1 MTVYTEGCAKCGT
14 EDTGRFTDG
23 DDVCLDCRSTQPD
36 EKSPCCK
43 ASIVWAAELVP
54 FMDWHLVCSECQDLF
69 YPCVDCK
76 SLVRYESDNDRYVH
90 LLEIPPGGCFLSGA
104 YRRVVGYDIVD
115 GEGRSIEPSYIVWRR
130 VEPTKGGH
138 MAVDGEP
145 YFPLPISFTTGCDV
159 CNDGGNCRCT

>member
-1 MTVYTEGCAKCGT
+1 VVRDGVVTGYMDMSDPAVQAMLEEDKQEALARIRAARAAVPTPNKVTAGCAKCGT

-36 EKSPCCK
+36 EKSPCCH
-43 ASIVWAAELVP
+43 ADVVWAAELVP
-54 FMDWHLVCSECQDLF
+54 FMDWHLVCSECQDL
-69 YPCVDCK
+69 
-76 SLVRYESDNDRYVH
+76 
-90 LLEIPPGGCFLSGA
+90 
-104 YRRVVGYDIVD
+104 
-115 GEGRSIEPSYIVWRR
+115 W

>member
-1 MTVYTEGCAKCGT
+1 MTVYTAGCAKCGT

-90 LLEIPPGGCFLSGA
+90 LVEPTVGCFLHAG
-104 YRRVVGYDIVD
+104 
-115 GEGRSIEPSYIVWRR
+115 

-145 YFPLPISFTTGCDV
+145 SCDV
-159 CNDGGNCRCT
+159 CNDGHNCRCT